1 MRISDWSSDVCS
13 SDLKMV
19 APTVLRVVY
28 WLGLI
33 GIVLA
38 CLMSIFGAIQMMSYS
53 ATTGLG
59 TLLVAIIALA
69 FGTLVWRIIIEI
81 YMVIF
86 RINDRLGE
94 IRERDRKSGEEGKR
108 V

>member
-1 MRISDWSSDVCS
+1 MNGLEIG
-13 SDLKMV
+13 DLFKFDKMV

-38 CLMSIFGAIQMMSYS
+38 CLMSIFGAIHMRSYS

-69 FGTLVWRIIIEI
+69 FGPLVWRSIISI
-81 YMVIF
+81 YMAIF
-86 RINDRLGE
+86 RINNRSDTHPSELQSQHG
-94 IRERDRKSGEEGKR
+94 ISHAIS
-108 V
+108 

>member
-1 MRISDWSSDVCS
+1 MNGFEIG
-13 SDLKMV
+13 DLFKFDKMV

-86 RINDRLGE
+86 SINDRLGE
-94 IRERDRKSGEEGKR
+94 IRDRLPPK
-108 V
+108 